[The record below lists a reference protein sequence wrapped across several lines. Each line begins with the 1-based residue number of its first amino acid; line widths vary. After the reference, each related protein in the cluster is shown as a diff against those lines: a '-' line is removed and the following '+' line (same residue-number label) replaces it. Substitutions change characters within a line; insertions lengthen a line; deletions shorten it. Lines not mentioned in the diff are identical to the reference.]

1 MENAAEN
8 IARSGTANEVTLLC
22 ALVDDSFLDE
32 YGGSGFDGIVANVLS
47 GVLAPLLPAFHG
59 ALTGRGWAILSGVL
73 IEEAPMMRAAAADA
87 GFAIEAE
94 DAEEQWWSVLLRR
107 LPS

>member
-1 MENAAEN
+1 
-8 IARSGTANEVTLLC
+8 
-22 ALVDDSFLDE
+22 
-32 YGGSGFDGIVANVLS
+32 LS
-47 GVLAPLLPAFHG
+47 AFHG
-59 ALTGRGWAILSGVL
+59 ALAARGWAILSGIL

-87 GFAIEAE
+87 GFVIDAE